1 MLASGARRAR
11 PMSAKPASSGLS
23 GGPAAVRGGAA
34 RPEWAPSD
42 SEDEEDDGFIHDDED
57 EDEDEDDAFEHGEPR
72 RDAFRAQL
80 ERVMAQPAAVAVAR
94 FRPASAPSARARPS
108 SAMQEPLREKPAI
121 SGGDGA
127 NGSAASVSLSYL
139 RLAAEKKKARDREFA
154 VRRAPST

>member
-23 GGPAAVRGGAA
+23 GGPAVVRGSAA

-42 SEDEEDDGFIHDDED
+42 SDEEEEDDGFIHDDDDD
-57 EDEDEDDAFEHGEPR
+57 EDEGDAFEQGEPR

-108 SAMQEPLREKPAI
+108 SAKQEPPREKPAI
-121 SGGDGA
+121 SGGDGTT
-127 NGSAASVSLSYL
+127 GGAAAVSLSYL

-154 VRRAPST
+154 VRRVPST